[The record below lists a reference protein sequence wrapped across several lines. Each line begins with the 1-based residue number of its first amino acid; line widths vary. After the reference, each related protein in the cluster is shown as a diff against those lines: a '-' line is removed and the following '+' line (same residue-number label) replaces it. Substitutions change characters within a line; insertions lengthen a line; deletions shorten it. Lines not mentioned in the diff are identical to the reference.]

1 MGNLYE
7 LSKELR
13 NIVDVLENDYDLL
26 EQHEIDDIMDAL
38 SIKGD
43 EINTKIDNYAKVLSR
58 MSSNVSLLGSEIK
71 RLQDKKKLVEKNID
85 RLKENLITGL
95 SNIGVSKYKTDTVS
109 VRVSETDKVDILD
122 ENDVPMDFKTEAVI
136 TKIDKQKIKR
146 ALKKGGTSIKG
157 VTLVK
162 SKYVVIK

>member
-71 RLQDKKKLVEKNID
+71 RLQDKKKFVEKNID

>member
-13 NIVDVLENDYDLL
+13 NIVDVLENDFDLL